1 MLILRRADVTDVL
14 SGRETE
20 IIDLV
25 AETYRLHDEGQTSL
39 PHSTFLRF
47 PEEHHSRDRIIG
59 LPAYRGGERPVAGM
73 KWISSFPG
81 NVAAGT
87 DRASAAVVL
96 NSLGNGHPVAF
107 VEGAVISAK
116 RTAASAALAARE
128 LTADNPPAAALLIG
142 CGVIN
147 LEILRFLAAALP
159 DLREAALYD
168 TDPARAEAF
177 AARCAEE
184 VPGVKARPVT
194 DLAAALGEHRLV
206 SLATTA
212 ATPHMDLS
220 ACGPDT
226 TVLHISL
233 RDLTAEAVLGAVNV
247 VDDADH
253 VCRER
258 TSLDLAQQATGNRD
272 FVAAPIGALLR
283 GTATLRRTADRP
295 VVYSPFGL
303 GVLDLALAEFVREE
317 ADRRGLGVRV
327 EDFLPAF
334 A

>member
-1 MLILRRADVTDVL
+1 MLILRRTDVTDVL

-25 AETYRLHDEGQTSL
+25 ADTYRLHDEGRTSL

-47 PEEHHSRDRIIG
+47 PEEHHARDRIIG
-59 LPAYRGGERPVAGM
+59 LPAYRGGRRPAAGM
-73 KWISSFPG
+73 KWIASFPG

-87 DRASAAVVL
+87 ERASAAILL
-96 NSLGNGHPVAF
+96 NSLDHGRPVAL
-107 VEGAVISAK
+107 VEGAVVSAK
-116 RTAASAALAARE
+116 RTAASAALAAAE
-128 LTADNPPAAALLIG
+128 LTAGHPPASVLLVG

-159 DLREAALYD
+159 GLTEAALYD
-168 TDPARAEAF
+168 TDPARAEEF
-177 AARCAEE
+177 AARCQEAA
-184 VPGVKARPVT
+184 PAVKAYAVT

-212 ATPHMDLS
+212 ATPHLDLT

-233 RDLTAEAVLGAVNV
+233 RDLTAETILGAVNV
-247 VDDADH
+247 VDDTDH

-258 TSLDLAQQATGNRD
+258 TSLDLAQQMTGDRD
-272 FVAAPIGALLR
+272 FVTAEIGALLR
-283 GTATLRRTADRP
+283 GRTTLERTPERP

-303 GVLDLALAEFVREE
+303 GVLDIALAEYVREQAE
-317 ADRRGLGVRV
+317 RRGLGVRV
-327 EDFLPAF
+327 EDFLPA
-334 A
+334 

>member
-1 MLILRRADVTDVL
+1 MLILRRTDVADVL

-20 IIDLV
+20 ITHLV
-25 AETYRLHDEGQTSL
+25 ADTYRLHDAGQTAL

-47 PEEHHSRDRIIG
+47 PEEHHRSDRIIG
-59 LPAYRGGERPVAGM
+59 LPAYRGGERPAAGM
-73 KWISSFPG
+73 KWIASFPG
-81 NVAAGT
+81 NIAAGIE
-87 DRASAAVVL
+87 RASAAIVL
-96 NSLGNGHPVAF
+96 NSLDRGRPVAF

-116 RTAASAALAARE
+116 RTAASAALAAAE
-128 LTADNPPAAALLIG
+128 LTAERPPASVLLIG

-159 DLREAALYD
+159 GLREAALYD

-177 AARCAEE
+177 ADRCAEAAPE
-184 VPGVKARPVT
+184 VKAHPVT

-212 ATPHMDLS
+212 ATPHMDLT

-226 TVLHISL
+226 TVLHVSL
-233 RDLTAEAVLGAVNV
+233 RDLTAGAILGAANV
-247 VDDADH
+247 VDDTDH

-272 FVAAPIGALLR
+272 FVAAEIGALLR
-283 GTATLRRTADRP
+283 GTAILRRVPERP

-303 GVLDLALAEFVREE
+303 GVLDIALAEYVREE
-317 ADRRGLGVRV
+317 AEQRGLGVRV
-327 EDFLPAF
+327 EDFLPA
-334 A
+334 